1 MNLFETFAVLVRA
14 SGGSAFAANITD
26 PALLNGLAWRSIG
39 PAVMGGRVSD
49 IDAVPGDAATVYVAT
64 GSGGAFEPPTAASHG
79 P

>member
-39 PAVMGGRVSD
+39 PGVMGGRVSD